1 MFLDQIASSVERRNA
16 TQHLPEAQQN
26 HPALRPF
33 ATVDE
38 VLEYLALKPTLRAE
52 CNRRDEVV
60 HALVSEYQCTTG
72 AAQQLWSS
80 VLLQAFTPLIHLLAG
95 KVRKYVTSKS
105 ERVERAVEAFM
116 VALRRVDCSVPAPF
130 IPLRIRSKT
139 WQALI
144 QGVKSQVQ
152 YDRRAQPMCEE
163 ELELEL
169 LDRGAVDRGPR
180 FFQDQLL
187 ASAPQL
193 RQLLFHWLGTAFPA
207 DQLDLIADTVL
218 SGREITEYVRER
230 ISPLSPRETRRVE
243 GAVRQ
248 RRNRALREVRTELR
262 ARMAR
267 DVSLARR
274 LPQVGR

>member
-1 MFLDQIASSVERRNA
+1 MFLDQLASSVERRSA
-16 TQHLPEAQQN
+16 AKCLPAAQQH
-26 HPALRPF
+26 HPALLPF
-33 ATVDE
+33 ATVDA
-38 VLEYLALKPTLRAE
+38 VLEYLALRPAE
-52 CNRRDEVV
+52 SVEFARRDEVV
-60 HALVSEYQCTTG
+60 HALVSEYQRTTG
-72 AAQQLWSS
+72 VAQQLWSS

-95 KVRKYVTSKS
+95 KVRKYVNSKS
-105 ERVERAVEAFM
+105 ERVGRTVEAFM
-116 VALRRVDCSVPAPF
+116 VGLGRVDCTVPAPF
-130 IPLRIRSKT
+130 IPLRLRSKT

-152 YDRRAQPMCEE
+152 YEMRAEPMCEE

-169 LDRGAVDRGPR
+169 LDRGAFDRGPR

-193 RQLLFHWLGTAFPA
+193 RQLLFHWLGASFPA

-243 GAVRQ
+243 GNVRQ

-267 DVSLARR
+267 DVSLTRR